1 MAEKGIRFRAGGSGF
16 KPGPELGASGR
27 GCEALGCP
35 RSSGMWRNRGGRGA
49 LGSGS
54 SPGRLCRRG
63 RPNSW
68 WRRRSQQKWDL
79 QELSS
84 LGRLKRF
91 LSSLTS
97 RPPSRLG
104 SLAPGPCCC
113 SAWDFLLLRPCQSR
127 NSPRPCSTSLCSS
140 RGGISKAS
148 AAPPVPPSHLGAC
161 KLRVQARRSE
171 LAAPRA
177 RPWALGAQFLLQE
190 QPRALSTAHTVFFSW
205 VAGALAAG
213 YRGCLPC
220 QGSAGAQTSFSS
232 SLITFSFGRSRCAA
246 AEPWRSS
253 LVLAAK
259 GEQEFKSCHGCRG
272 TT

>member
-1 MAEKGIRFRAGGSGF
+1 MGNLQECGVVRGGLAAPLPGSDKERGQGLYGSEYEPKPRALARNCGFYAEKKRAMAEKGIGFRAGGSGF
-16 KPGPELGASGR
+16 KPGPGLGASGR

-35 RSSGMWRNRGGRGA
+35 CSSGMRRNRGVRGA
-49 LGSGS
+49 FGSGS

-84 LGRLKRF
+84 LGRLKCF

-140 RGGISKAS
+140 QGGISKAS

-161 KLRVQARRSE
+161 
-171 LAAPRA
+171 
-177 RPWALGAQFLLQE
+177 
-190 QPRALSTAHTVFFSW
+190 
-205 VAGALAAG
+205 
-213 YRGCLPC
+213 
-220 QGSAGAQTSFSS
+220 
-232 SLITFSFGRSRCAA
+232 
-246 AEPWRSS
+246 
-253 LVLAAK
+253 
-259 GEQEFKSCHGCRG
+259 
-272 TT
+272 

>member
-1 MAEKGIRFRAGGSGF
+1 MAEKGIGFRAGGSGF
-16 KPGPELGASGR
+16 KPGPGLGASGR

-35 RSSGMWRNRGGRGA
+35 CSSGMRRNRGVRGA
-49 LGSGS
+49 FGSGS

-140 RGGISKAS
+140 QGGISKAS

-161 KLRVQARRSE
+161 
-171 LAAPRA
+171 
-177 RPWALGAQFLLQE
+177 
-190 QPRALSTAHTVFFSW
+190 
-205 VAGALAAG
+205 
-213 YRGCLPC
+213 
-220 QGSAGAQTSFSS
+220 
-232 SLITFSFGRSRCAA
+232 
-246 AEPWRSS
+246 
-253 LVLAAK
+253 
-259 GEQEFKSCHGCRG
+259 
-272 TT
+272 